1 MIILYYSWKLNAKVA
16 IVTAYRNWKCDI
28 EKTGINI
35 FSAQQWKQL
44 EEQGLDNI
52 NLQKEGLII

>member
-1 MIILYYSWKLNAKVA
+1 MILYYSWKLNAKVA
-16 IVTAYRNWKCDI
+16 IVTAYRTWKCDI

-35 FSAQQWKQL
+35 FAAQQWKEL

-52 NLQKEGLII
+52 NLRK